1 MRVKKDERK
10 EEKEKEKKMG
20 GDVTV
25 VEGMALVWWGG

>member
-10 EEKEKEKKMG
+10 EEKEKKMG

-25 VEGMALVWWGG
+25 VEGMALVWLGG